1 MPITWLLN
9 KTSCTHVPFWSLLRL
24 FTTSVLEVWH
34 LPVLGWNQ
42 NHKIQE
48 PHWTANYN
56 IFIMEGML
64 AKISPLAFPLWWHMG
79 MMRYDSLILCHCN
92 SLFCK
97 TKKSLYLALTD
108 NTALCNIAR
117 ILASLVLYLEEFNL
131 PDPSSLT
138 CSIISG
144 QPVLTKCSI
153 SLLFEAAWEL
163 NLLIGIQSNSHPD
176 VLRTLYSANHW
187 SWKSSCQL

>member
-1 MPITWLLN
+1 MPITWWLN
-9 KTSCTHVPFWSLLRL
+9 KTSCPCIPFWSLLKL
-24 FTTSVLEVWH
+24 FTCLLLEAWH

-48 PHWTANYN
+48 PHWTANYS
-56 IFIMEGML
+56 IFIMGGML
-64 AKISPLAFPLWWHMG
+64 AEILPLAFSLWWCMG
-79 MMRYDSLILCHCN
+79 TMHYDSLILCHCS
-92 SLFCK
+92 SLLCK
-97 TKKSLYLALTD
+97 TKKGFYLALTD

-117 ILASLVLYLEEFNL
+117 TLASLMLYLKEFNL

-138 CSIISG
+138 SSIISG

-153 SLLFEAAWEL
+153 PLLFEAAWEL
-163 NLLIGIQSNSHPD
+163 NLLIRIQSNSHPD

-187 SWKSSCQL
+187 SWKSLCQL